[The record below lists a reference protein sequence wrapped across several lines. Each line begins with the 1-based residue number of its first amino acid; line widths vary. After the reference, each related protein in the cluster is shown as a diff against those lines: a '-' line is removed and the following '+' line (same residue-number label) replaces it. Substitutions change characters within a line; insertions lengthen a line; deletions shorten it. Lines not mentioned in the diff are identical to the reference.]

1 LEETEGY
8 RLRQRRAAALT
19 WVSAV
24 VALAV
29 PPAGAQDPGEF
40 QSGDVLD
47 ELGST
52 LGQVAEEVLPSVVTI
67 ISRTVV
73 SEDEENVPV
82 SILLNSEMDP
92 FGADDVY
99 SNPGIPRSVLVMEEQ
114 ASGVI
119 ISTDGYVIT
128 SFHAVSGAYE
138 VDVHLADGRVVQA
151 DVVGGDSQTDI
162 ALVKIPGD
170 GYQAITPG
178 DSDLLTVGQFI
189 LSFGSPFSLTQT
201 MSFGIISYLGRCDLG
216 FVDYENYIQT
226 DVLLNPGSSGGALVN
241 LRGELI
247 GINAAIATE
256 TGSYHGIGF
265 AVPVNQ
271 AMQIAEQI
279 RLRGDVSRG
288 YMGLIVRPLTP
299 GQLVDSP
306 GCSGGV
312 FVAVVLPGSAAERG
326 GVRRG
331 DVLLTVDGREM
342 GTVYD
347 FRFYVA
353 GRSPGQTATLGLLR
367 DGEVMDIDVVLDE
380 KPDDDTVS
388 SVDPFTGI
396 VPGWALSETSDGTVK
411 VDRVGLTGPAAMA
424 GLCEGDII
432 LAVNHVPLTGI
443 DDLYMSLVRSG
454 TEVLLTV
461 SREGRMIYFYLKY

>member
-1 LEETEGY
+1 MAL
-8 RLRQRRAAALT
+8 AALH
-19 WVSAV
+19 A
-24 VALAV
+24 A
-29 PPAGAQDPGEF
+29 AQDPGEIP
-40 QSGDVLD
+40 SHDALD

-52 LGQVAEEVLPSVVTI
+52 LGRVAEEVLPSVVTI

-92 FGADDVY
+92 FGADEVY
-99 SNPGIPRSVLVMEEQ
+99 ENPAIPRSVLVLEEQ

-119 ISTDGYVIT
+119 ISPEGYVIT

-138 VDVHLADGRVVQA
+138 VEVHMADGRVVYA
-151 DVVGGDSQTDI
+151 DVVGGDSETDI
-162 ALVKIPGD
+162 ALIKIPGD
-170 GYQAITPG
+170 GFHAISLG

-189 LSFGSPFSLTQT
+189 LSFGSPFSLSQT

-288 YMGLIVRPLTP
+288 YMGLMVRPLTP
-299 GQLVDSP
+299 GQLIDSP
-306 GCSGGV
+306 EYGEGV
-312 FVAVVLPGSAAERG
+312 FVAVVMPGSAADRG
-326 GVRRG
+326 GVQRG

-353 GRSPGQTATLGLLR
+353 GRSPGQTVTLRLLR
-367 DGEVMDIDVVLDE
+367 DGEVMDVDVVLDE
-380 KPDDDTVS
+380 RPADGDSYPVE
-388 SVDPFTGI
+388 PFTGI
-396 VPGWALSETSDGTVK
+396 VPGWALSETENGTVK
-411 VDRVGLTGPAAMA
+411 VDRVGLTGPAATA
-424 GLCEGDII
+424 GLREGDLI
-432 LAVNHVPLTGI
+432 LAVNHVPLSGL

-454 TEVLLTV
+454 TEVLLTI
-461 SREGRMIYFYLKY
+461 SREGRTLYFSLKY